1 MEIQLKY
8 ACFAREIHRNTI
20 VFPLYFYRIS
30 TVFLFLCCFCFSVYA
45 EEALSWQ
52 DCVKEA
58 AKNHPDLIAAE
69 EVVKQSEAGKKI
81 TASTLYPQV
90 STNLSASTARNDN
103 GITNTVGDAYN
114 YGVEGSQLIFD
125 GTKTVNN
132 VRAASENIKAS
143 KEAYRFTST
152 DVRLRLRTA
161 FINLLKAQES
171 LRISGDIYK
180 IRSKNLGLIMLRYRS
195 GLEHKG
201 ALLTAE
207 ANLAQAKLGIVASER
222 SVNVA
227 RRQLAKEMGKI
238 ETIST
243 IAKGDFNIKESL
255 EKKPD
260 LELLAKNNPSL
271 RQLIAQANAAEFGVK
286 SAYADFW
293 PTVSAS
299 AGAGKNDS
307 HWSPKSDEWNLG
319 LTLTLPVFEGGLRVA
334 QVEQAKASLG
344 QTKAKEKST
353 RDSIIFTLEQAWAG
367 LEDTVDNV
375 KVQRELLTATEE
387 RSKIAQA
394 QYSIGFISFDNWT
407 IIEDNLVS
415 AKRTLLNAQADAL
428 LAEASWVKAKGETLE
443 YE

>member
-1 MEIQLKY
+1 M
-8 ACFAREIHRNTI
+8 
-20 VFPLYFYRIS
+20 RIS
-30 TVFLFLCCFCFSVYA
+30 FSVFLLFVCCFHFPAQA
-45 EEALSWQ
+45 EETLSWQ
-52 DCVKEA
+52 DCVKQA

-69 EVVKQSEAGKKI
+69 EVVKQSEASKKI

-90 STNLSASTARNDN
+90 TSSLSASTARNDN
-103 GITNTVGDAYN
+103 GITNTVGDTYD
-114 YGVEGSQLIFD
+114 YGVQGSQLIFD
-125 GTKTVNN
+125 GTKTINN

-161 FINLLKAQES
+161 FVNLLKAQES
-171 LRISGDIYK
+171 LRISEDIYK
-180 IRSKNLGLIMLRYRS
+180 IRTKNLGLIMLRYKS

-238 ETIST
+238 ESIST

-260 LELLAKNNPSL
+260 LEGLAKNNPSL
-271 RQLIAQANAAEFGVK
+271 RQLMAQASAAEFEVK
-286 SAYADFW
+286 SAYAEFL
-293 PTVSAS
+293 PTLSAS
-299 AGAGKNDS
+299 GGAGKNDS

-319 LTLTLPVFEGGLRVA
+319 LALTLPVFEGGLRNA
-334 QVEQAKASLG
+334 QVQQAKASLA
-344 QTKAKEKST
+344 QVKANEKST
-353 RDSIIFTLEQAWAG
+353 RDSIVFTLEQAWAA
-367 LEDTVDNV
+367 LEDAVDNV
-375 KVQRELLTATEE
+375 KVQAELLTATEE

-415 AKRTLLNAQADAL
+415 AKRTLLNAHSDAL
-428 LAEASWVKAKGETLE
+428 LAEANWVKAKGETLE